1 MALADASTMLK
12 SKLKIP
18 KLSRLQRT
26 NSTPKPS
33 GWRRALQLLLALAVV
48 LSLYVLYLQRVPAIK
63 PLPENKQKEF
73 ISSVVEIPKVNRIII
88 PKIAVSSEIFSGN
101 SSVLNKGSWHRYPDR
116 GDPEQGGNFIIA
128 AHRYVVQWT
137 PQRTVK
143 QSVLYN
149 INVVTLGDKIF
160 IDWNGK
166 RIEYVVTETKTV
178 KPNDSTIELSTS
190 TPQLTLYTCTLKGV
204 NDGREVVIAKKIN

>member
-149 INVVTLGDKIF
+149 INLVTLGDKIF